1 MEFRTGRVAGY
12 ALLVLRHRFWGTGSA
27 GLLGMGLLGR
37 TRALICQGAL
47 FALCRVWR

>member
-1 MEFRTGRVAGY
+1 MEFRTGRVADY

-27 GLLGMGLLGR
+27 GLLGLLGR